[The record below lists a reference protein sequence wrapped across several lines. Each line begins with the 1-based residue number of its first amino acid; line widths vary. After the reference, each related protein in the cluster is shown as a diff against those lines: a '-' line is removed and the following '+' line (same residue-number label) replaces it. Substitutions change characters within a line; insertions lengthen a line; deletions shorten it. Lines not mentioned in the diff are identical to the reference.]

1 VLNGTRAPCMNDS
14 IATRQRYW
22 LVFLLFLHTVNTYM
36 DRVAI
41 SAAKGPMQ
49 DDISGLDD
57 QMMGYVFGIFAV
69 GYALFQI
76 PAGWFSDRA
85 GPRLAL
91 TIVVIV
97 WSVFTAL
104 TGAVFTAI
112 SLLVVRFLF
121 GVGEAGAYP
130 GATRALYSWLPAKE
144 RGFGQGIFHSG
155 ARIGAAASLVMM
167 PWLID
172 LIGWRMTFVANA
184 VVGLVWGFVWWRWY
198 RNEPS
203 EHAKVNE
210 AEVEL
215 IRRGIEEA
223 EPTGPQVPY
232 IQVVTSAN
240 VLLAMFQYAASN
252 ITFFISITWLQ
263 PYIRSTWGDQYAYL
277 ASVPLLCGAVALWV
291 SGYAVT
297 YLYRI
302 GFPVLSR
309 RLPAMIGYS
318 LGAFG
323 LILCTR
329 AAQSDS
335 VWLFIACF
343 SLATFGV
350 EMTLSPSWAFCMD
363 IGGSRSGA
371 VSAAMNM
378 VGNLGAA
385 LSAVAFPFFVAN
397 VTIPVIAETTGT
409 ANSFFVFAATMNAL
423 AVIAWIFMNPRRPL
437 KEISAA
443 ALRTRLVVFLGL
455 IVLVVTALVYTK
467 FLLPAN
473 KAKETG
479 SLQPAPQLV
488 LAGSYRRHPTPL
500 TIRSGLIGRTIRCG
514 DSLSFLSWLP
524 SPRFGERGWGRGAV
538 ERVSLQRSS
547 RCLPARIFLIPGVA
561 PRYAPSS
568 PALLPRKAPR
578 RSSGWTGGEGSQRFG
593 YSNAVE
599 IVA

>member
-1 VLNGTRAPCMNDS
+1 MNES

-41 SAAKGPMQ
+41 SSAKGPMQ

-57 QMMGYVFGIFAV
+57 QMMGYVFGIFAI

-85 GPRLAL
+85 GPRRAL

-97 WSVFTAL
+97 WSIFTAM
-104 TGAVFTAI
+104 TGAVFTAV
-112 SLLVVRFLF
+112 SLLIVRFLF

-155 ARIGAAASLVMM
+155 ARVGAAASLVLM

-184 VVGLVWGFVWWRWY
+184 VIGLVWGAVWWIWY

-203 EHAKVNE
+203 EHSKTNQ
-210 AEVEL
+210 AEVDL
-215 IRRGIEEA
+215 IRRGIEAEA
-223 EPTGPQVPY
+223 SKQPAVPY

-263 PYIRSTWGDQYAYL
+263 PYLRDTWGDQYAAL
-277 ASVPLLCGAVALWV
+277 ASLPLLCGAVALWV

-297 YLYRI
+297 YLHHR
-302 GFPVLSR
+302 GMPVVSR

-318 LGAFG
+318 LGAIG
-323 LILCTR
+323 LLLCTQT
-329 AAQSDS
+329 AQSDS
-335 VWLFIACF
+335 AWVFIASF
-343 SLATFGV
+343 SLAIFGV

-378 VGNLGAA
+378 VGNMGAA
-385 LSAVAFPFFVAN
+385 VSAVAFPFFVAH
-397 VTIPVIAETTGT
+397 VTIPVIAETPGT
-409 ANSFFVFAATMNAL
+409 AKSFFVFAAAMNSL
-423 AVIAWIFMNPRRPL
+423 AVIAWIFMNPLREL
-437 KEISAA
+437 KEISAS
-443 ALRTRLVVFLGL
+443 ALKTRLVLFLAL
-455 IVLVVTALVYTK
+455 VLLVITALIYTK
-467 FLLPAN
+467 FLL
-473 KAKETG
+473 
-479 SLQPAPQLV
+479 
-488 LAGSYRRHPTPL
+488 
-500 TIRSGLIGRTIRCG
+500 
-514 DSLSFLSWLP
+514 
-524 SPRFGERGWGRGAV
+524 
-538 ERVSLQRSS
+538 
-547 RCLPARIFLIPGVA
+547 
-561 PRYAPSS
+561 
-568 PALLPRKAPR
+568 
-578 RSSGWTGGEGSQRFG
+578 
-593 YSNAVE
+593 
-599 IVA
+599 